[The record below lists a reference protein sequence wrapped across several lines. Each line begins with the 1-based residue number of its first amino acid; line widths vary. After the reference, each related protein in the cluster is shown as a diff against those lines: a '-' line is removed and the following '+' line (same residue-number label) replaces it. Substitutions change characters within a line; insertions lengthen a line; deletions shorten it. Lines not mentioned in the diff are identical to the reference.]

1 VAKAHP
7 IVTIRHERQVENLV
21 NPITSK
27 EDLYRLLAEA
37 EEDFELGR
45 EMDFNASLEELSE
58 ILKSEA

>member
-1 VAKAHP
+1 M
-7 IVTIRHERQVENLV
+7 V